1 MEATEDRLAHVAEL
15 IQEALEAGLLG
26 AKWASG
32 NGVRWL
38 AEAYNGIGPE
48 FAGTALRGKATAR
61 LRIFEPAAL
70 IHDGRTHASDGSRQG
85 FVQANLEFHF
95 NCLVLA
101 DRAYPWWNWK
111 RYRARLVADA
121 LYDCVSSPA
130 GWHAWQQAHE
140 RFVQRRNKENC
151 K

>member
-1 MEATEDRLAHVAEL
+1 MNNETDKVAHVAGL

-26 AKWASG
+26 AEWASG
-32 NGVRWL
+32 TGCRWL

-48 FAGTALRGKATAR
+48 FAGEALRGKATAR
-61 LRIFEPAAL
+61 LRIFEPAAM
-70 IHDGRTHASDGSRQG
+70 IHDGRTHASDGTRQG
-85 FVQANLEFHF
+85 FVQANVEFRA
-95 NCLVLA
+95 NCLLLA

-111 RYRARLVADA
+111 RYRARLVTDA

-130 GWHAWQQAHE
+130 GWHAWQHAHE
-140 RFVQRRNKENC
+140 RSVQRQKENS